1 MELSKFLLYYAILLQ
16 AIFCIYIFNP
26 KMEWALMVGSFYVM
40 VLFTYGLTS
49 ELYKTTDQKT
59 TDQPN
64 PFVEAFKSS
73 KLIKATIDSIKSV
86 TGQNINDYIIYL
98 IPIPAI
104 LNIATIKLVTNY
116 EGNNEIRKSK
126 RRTKK
131 LANVKWLLLVS
142 VLLYG
147 LIAFIGF
154 PMQMVPDVI
163 KNATI
168 IPLLAIPAL
177 YAFSIA
183 NLVMSINIYKS
194 Y

>member
-26 KMEWALMVGSFYVM
+26 KMEWALMAGSFYLM

-49 ELYKTTDQKT
+49 ELYKN
-59 TDQPN
+59 TDQP
-64 PFVEAFKSS
+64 FVNAFKSS
-73 KLIKATIDSIKSV
+73 KLIKATIDSIQAT
-86 TGQNINDYIIYL
+86 TGVNISDYIIYL

-126 RRTKK
+126 RRTSH

-154 PMQMVPDVI
+154 PIQMVPDVI

-168 IPLLAIPAL
+168 IPLLAIPTL

-183 NLVMSINIYKS
+183 NLVMAINIYKS

>member
-26 KMEWALMVGSFYVM
+26 KMEWALMIGSFYVM

-49 ELYKTTDQKT
+49 ELYKI

-64 PFVEAFKSS
+64 QFVEAFKSS
-73 KLIKATIDSIKSV
+73 KLIKATIDSINSV
-86 TGQNINDYIIYL
+86 TGQNISDYIIFL
-98 IPIPAI
+98 ISIPAI

-116 EGNNEIRKSK
+116 EGNKEIRKSK
-126 RRTKK
+126 RRTSQ
-131 LANVKWLLLVS
+131 LNNVKWLLLVS

-147 LIAFIGF
+147 LIALIGF
-154 PMQMVPDVI
+154 PMPIIPDVI

-168 IPLLAIPAL
+168 VPLLAIPAL

-183 NLVMSINIYKS
+183 NLVMAINIYKS

>member
-1 MELSKFLLYYAILLQ
+1 
-16 AIFCIYIFNP
+16 
-26 KMEWALMVGSFYVM
+26 MEWALMVGSFYVM

-49 ELYKTTDQKT
+49 ELYKTVGQS
-59 TDQPN
+59 N
-64 PFVEAFKSS
+64 LFVDAFKST
-73 KLIKATIDSIKSV
+73 KLIKAIIDSINSA
-86 TGQNINDYIIYL
+86 TGQNITNYIIYL

-126 RRTKK
+126 RRTAH

-142 VLLYG
+142 VLLYA

-154 PMQMVPDVI
+154 PMPIIPDVI

-168 IPLLAIPAL
+168 IPLLSIPAL

-183 NLVMSINIYKS
+183 NLVMAINIYKS

>member
-49 ELYKTTDQKT
+49 ELYKT

-183 NLVMSINIYKS
+183 NLVMAINTYKS